1 MMAEPL
7 AELVDVEKT
16 YARGVTAVTG
26 ASLAL
31 APGEFVSLLG
41 PSGCGKST
49 VLRIIA
55 GLSRPTRGVVRR
67 AWDDGARSRDTP
79 VGCVFQDPTL
89 LPWSTVWSNVYLP
102 LRIAGAS
109 RREAAPR
116 VDEALHLVGLAEF
129 AHARPGQL
137 SGGMRMRAS
146 LARAIVTR
154 PRLLLLDEP
163 LAALDEITRNRLN
176 DELRA
181 LWRLHGWTAL
191 FITHSVFESVYL
203 STRVLVMSNRPG
215 RIVEE
220 IAIDLPAERDA
231 ATRTSP
237 KYIEL
242 CRQTSA
248 ALERAMHSHDSSGPL
263 PLEGRDGEGGR
274 RTDG

>member
-1 MMAEPL
+1 MMAAPL

-16 YARGVTAVTG
+16 YAGGVTAVSS

-31 APGEFVSLLG
+31 AAREFVSLLG

-49 VLRIIA
+49 VLRMIA
-55 GLSRPTRGVVRR
+55 GLSKPTRGVVRR
-67 AWDDGARSRDTP
+67 AWDAGAVIDRAP

-102 LRIAGAS
+102 LRLAGQS
-109 RREAAPR
+109 RAEAAPS
-116 VDEALHLVGLAEF
+116 VDEALQLVGLAEF
-129 AHARPGQL
+129 ARALPRQL

-154 PRLLLLDEP
+154 PQLLLLDEP

-176 DELRA
+176 DELLA
-181 LWRLHGWTAL
+181 LWRSHGWTAL

-203 STRVLVMSNRPG
+203 STRVLVMSSRPG

-220 IAIDLPAERDA
+220 IAVDLPAQRNAE
-231 ATRTSP
+231 TRTSP
-237 KYIEL
+237 RYIEL
-242 CRQTSA
+242 CRQASA
-248 ALERAMHSHDSSGPL
+248 ALERAIQETNSSGPL
-263 PLEGRDGEGGR
+263 PSEGRAGEGE
-274 RTDG
+274 

>member
-7 AELVDVEKT
+7 AELVDVDKT
-16 YARGVTAVTG
+16 YAGGVTAVAG

-49 VLRIIA
+49 VLRMIA
-55 GLSRPTRGVVRR
+55 GLSRPTHGVVRR
-67 AWDDGARSRDTP
+67 ACDDGAAATRAP

-89 LPWSTVWSNVYLP
+89 LPWSTVWHNVYLP
-102 LRIAGAS
+102 LRISGMS

-116 VDEALHLVGLAEF
+116 VEEALRLVGLSEF
-129 AHARPGQL
+129 ARSLPRQL

-146 LARAIVTR
+146 LARAVVTR
-154 PRLLLLDEP
+154 PQLLLLDEP

-181 LWRLHGWTAL
+181 LWQSYGWTAL

-203 STRVLVMSNRPG
+203 STRVLVMSSRPG

-220 IAIDLPAERDA
+220 ITIDLPAERTSD
-231 ATRTSP
+231 TRTSP
-237 KYIEL
+237 RYVEL
-242 CRQTSA
+242 CRHTSA
-248 ALERAMHSHDSSGPL
+248 ALERAMHLRNSSGPL
-263 PLEGRDGEGGR
+263 PSEGSAGEGG
-274 RTDG
+274 